1 MSADA
6 LSVRRLGDRLLLDA
20 VDAAVAEA
28 ARRAGPWCACRVGCT
43 ECCHGPFPINALDAW
58 RLREGLQA
66 LRDVDPA
73 RAGVVQARA
82 RRAVEDLAD
91 AFPGDPDTGELAG
104 DERAEQAFWERFA
117 SMPCPALD
125 GETGACELY
134 ESRPV
139 SCRTYGPPIRFGAQ
153 ALPPC
158 RLWFAGAPA
167 GAVEHARVEPDPD
180 DQERALLEMAIEQG
194 NRGDTIVAFALT

>member
-6 LSVRRLGDRLLLDA
+6 LSVRRLGDRLLLDG

-28 ARRAGPWCACRVGCT
+28 VRRAGPWCACRVGCT
-43 ECCHGPFPINALDAW
+43 ECCHGPFPINAIDAW
-58 RLREGLQA
+58 RLREGLNA
-66 LRDVDPA
+66 LRAGDPA
-73 RAGVVQARA
+73 RADAVQARA
-82 RRAVEDLAD
+82 RRAVTVMAD
-91 AFPGDPDTGELAG
+91 AFPGDAATGELAG
-104 DERAEQAFWERFA
+104 DEPAEQAFWERFA

-139 SCRTYGPPIRFGAQ
+139 SCRTYGPPIRFGDQ

-158 RLWFAGAPA
+158 RLWFAGAAA
-167 GAVEHARVEPDPD
+167 GAVEQARVEPDPN
-180 DQERALLEMAIEQG
+180 DQERALLEMELEQG
-194 NRGDTIVAFALT
+194 NRGDTIVAFALR